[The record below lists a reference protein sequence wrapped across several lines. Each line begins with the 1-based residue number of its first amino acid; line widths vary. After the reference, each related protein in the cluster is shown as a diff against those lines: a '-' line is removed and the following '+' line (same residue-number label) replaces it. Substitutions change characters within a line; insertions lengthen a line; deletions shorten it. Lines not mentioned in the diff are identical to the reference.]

1 MRWLIGLVACA
12 VLAGLLSLDKA
23 SAAFRA
29 ITSTTG
35 TWTSAAVYP
44 GGNLSDWGQN
54 SSGQLGIGSTT
65 DSPSPV
71 HVGSATTWAKP
82 AAGGAFA
89 CAVRTDG
96 TLWCWGDNSSGQLG
110 LGDTTNRTTPAQVG
124 TLTTWSLV
132 SAGGAFACA
141 VRTNGTLWC
150 WGDNSKGQLGLGDLV
165 NRTSPAQVGTL
176 TTWQS
181 VSTGKAHACGWRDG
195 NTLWCWGDNSSGQLG
210 LGNAINRRLPAEV
223 LAIGPTNSVS
233 AGGAHT
239 CAVRVSQSLWC
250 WGNNAS
256 GQLGLGD
263 TSNRLSPVQV
273 GTLNVWEVPAA
284 TGGAHTC
291 ARQIDTT
298 LWCWGDN
305 SSGQL
310 GLGDTTNRTSPVQ
323 VTTPG
328 TWSAVTAGAAHTC
341 GKRTT
346 GNSVWCW
353 GNNSFG
359 QLGLGDHT
367 NRKTP
372 AQLSGF
378 SSISVATG
386 PTAFFTLAAS

>member
-12 VLAGLLSLDKA
+12 VLAGLLSIDKA

-35 TWTSAAVYP
+35 TWTSAATYP
-44 GGNLSDWGQN
+44 GGNLTDWGQN
-54 SSGQLGIGSTT
+54 SLGQLGIGSTT

-96 TLWCWGDNSSGQLG
+96 TLWCWGDNS
-110 LGDTTNRTTPAQVG
+110 
-124 TLTTWSLV
+124 
-132 SAGGAFACA
+132 
-141 VRTNGTLWC
+141 
-150 WGDNSKGQLGLGDLV
+150 KGQLGLGDL
-165 NRTSPAQVGTL
+165 
-176 TTWQS
+176 
-181 VSTGKAHACGWRDG
+181 
-195 NTLWCWGDNSSGQLG
+195 
-210 LGNAINRRLPAEV
+210 I
-223 LAIGPTNSVS
+223 
-233 AGGAHT
+233 
-239 CAVRVSQSLWC
+239 
-250 WGNNAS
+250 
-256 GQLGLGD
+256 
-263 TSNRLSPVQV
+263 
-273 GTLNVWEVPAA
+273 
-284 TGGAHTC
+284 
-291 ARQIDTT
+291 
-298 LWCWGDN
+298 
-305 SSGQL
+305 
-310 GLGDTTNRTSPVQ
+310 NRTSPVQ

-378 SSISVATG
+378 SSTSVATG